1 MKVADWFESMALP
14 KLDQV
19 EKYVGILEALGY
31 ETRQPEAVTD
41 GWVVKWRPRSES
53 A

>member
-1 MKVADWFESMALP
+1 MWFVSMAMP

-31 ETRQPEAVTD
+31 ETDQPEAVYD